1 MKQSTALDIL
11 KTGHNVFLTGSAGAG
26 KTYTLNQYIHY
37 LQARQ
42 VPVAITASTGIAA
55 THMNGTTIHS
65 WSGIG
70 IRMTM
75 EDKQISQLKSKK
87 SLKER
92 LEQTQVLI
100 IDEISMLH
108 AKQLDLINQVLKVVR
123 NNDKAFG
130 GIQVVLSGD
139 FFQLPPVGERGES
152 NRDKFAFMSKAWLEA
167 QLHVCYLTEQHR
179 QQKNTSNSLSL
190 NDILNQIRQ
199 ASVTHDAIEVLHDSQ
214 HNHIGQIRTRLYTHN
229 VNVNS
234 INDTQLSHLTGEA
247 QVYHAMANGD
257 PKLIDML
264 KKSVRTPDELTLKIG
279 AKVMFVKNI
288 PDLSVC
294 NGTMGEVVKFVAIN
308 DKNEPMPKHDASQTD
323 ASLTESLTSKSND
336 ELAKQ
341 TEDDT
346 KDDDAKDDD
355 AKDDEKI
362 IKTKYPVIR
371 LNTGREVIATPEQ
384 WVVEDEIGLPLA
396 TYWQVPLSLAWAI
409 TVHKSQ
415 GMTLDAAE
423 IDLRNTFELGQG
435 YVALSRLTDLSGL
448 KLLGFN
454 QTSLNLDP
462 LARGADKRFLEL
474 SAEVQATYDE
484 LDKDAITQA
493 HQNFVIQCGGTNDSA
508 VIADHQKK
516 QEQKKQQQQKK
527 EHLSNQSIITDSTI
541 DITKRLLAQSLTIA
555 ETAQERKLA
564 QATIMRHLQAIKEE
578 DPNFPCEHLRPN
590 DKLVTDV
597 YQAYDAI
604 MAINDPNDFDQQGNI
619 KLKPIF
625 DRLHERVSYNDIR
638 LALIFKP

>member
-294 NGTMGEVVKFVAIN
+294 NGTMGEVVKFVTTN

-323 ASLTESLTSKSND
+323 ASLTENLTSKPND

-346 KDDDAKDDD
+346 KYDD
-355 AKDDEKI
+355 AKDDERI

-527 EHLSNQSIITDSTI
+527 EHLSNQSVITDSTI

-555 ETAQERKLA
+555 EIAQERNLA

>member
-214 HNHIGQIRTRLYTHN
+214 HNDIGQIRTRLYTHN

-294 NGTMGEVVKFVAIN
+294 NGTMGEVVKFVTTN

-323 ASLTESLTSKSND
+323 ASLTENLTSKPND

-341 TEDDT
+341 TEDG
-346 KDDDAKDDD
+346 AKDDD

-527 EHLSNQSIITDSTI
+527 EHLSNQSVITDSTI

>member
-234 INDTQLSHLTGEA
+234 INDTQLSHLIGEA

-294 NGTMGEVVKFVAIN
+294 NGTMGEVVKFVTTN

-323 ASLTESLTSKSND
+323 ASLTENLTSKPND

-341 TEDDT
+341 TEDG
-346 KDDDAKDDD
+346 AKDDD

-527 EHLSNQSIITDSTI
+527 EHLSNQNIITDSTI

>member
-214 HNHIGQIRTRLYTHN
+214 HNDIGQIRTRLYTHN

-294 NGTMGEVVKFVAIN
+294 NGTMGEVVKFVTTN

-323 ASLTESLTSKSND
+323 ASLTESLTSKPND

-341 TEDDT
+341 TEDD
-346 KDDDAKDDD
+346 AKYDD

-527 EHLSNQSIITDSTI
+527 EHLSNQSVITDSTI

-555 ETAQERKLA
+555 EIAQERNLA

>member
-323 ASLTESLTSKSND
+323 ASLTESLTSKPND
-336 ELAKQ
+336 ALVKQ
-341 TEDDT
+341 TEEEPKEDDT
-346 KDDDAKDDD
+346 KA
-355 AKDDEKI
+355 DEKQ

-435 YVALSRLTDLSGL
+435 YVALSRLTDLAGL

-527 EHLSNQSIITDSTI
+527 EHLSNQNIITDSTI

-590 DKLVTDV
+590 DKLVIDV

-625 DRLHERVSYNDIR
+625 DRLHEHVSYNDIR

>member
-214 HNHIGQIRTRLYTHN
+214 HNDIGQIRTRLYTHN

-323 ASLTESLTSKSND
+323 ASLTESPTSKSND
-336 ELAKQ
+336 KLVKQ
-341 TEDDT
+341 TE
-346 KDDDAKDDD
+346 DDAKDDD

-435 YVALSRLTDLSGL
+435 YVALSRLTDLAGL

-527 EHLSNQSIITDSTI
+527 EHLSNQSVITDSTI

>member
-323 ASLTESLTSKSND
+323 ASLTESLTSKPND
-336 ELAKQ
+336 ELVKQ

-346 KDDDAKDDD
+346 KDDDT
-355 AKDDEKI
+355 KDDEKI

-435 YVALSRLTDLSGL
+435 YVALSRLTDLAGL

-527 EHLSNQSIITDSTI
+527 EHLSNQNIITDSTI

-590 DKLVTDV
+590 DKLVIDV

-625 DRLHERVSYNDIR
+625 DRLHEHVSYNDIR